1 MKKLLPLLIISIL
14 SLSVFITKAQKSSGR
29 ICGTMEHLAAL
40 KNSDP
45 TLQSRMQAIE
55 QQTAIY
61 VASQNISRTTAVTV
75 TIPVVFHVVYATTAQ
90 NISDAQC
97 IAQLNQLNLDYARL
111 NSDTSNTPTIFKSV
125 AANTKIQFCLA
136 QRDPSGLA
144 TTGII
149 HKSTTTASFTT
160 NDNVKKSTTGGDNAW
175 SATSYLNIWTCN
187 LSGGVLGY
195 AQFPGGTA
203 ATDGVV
209 LLYSSVGSFVKP
221 GTATPYQLG
230 RTATH
235 EVGHWLNMYHIW
247 GDATCGNDLV
257 GDTPLHTAANYGCP
271 AAGIKSTCT
280 GTPVMMTMNYM
291 DYTDDACMNM
301 FTLGQTTRMNAL
313 FATGGSRIGLLTS
326 LGCQPPAVATCG
338 LATTLAATTITS
350 SGATLGWAAVSG
362 AASYNVQ
369 YRVVGAA
376 TWTST
381 TSTTNSKAITG
392 LTASSNYEFQ
402 VQTVCTGSTSAFTAS
417 KTFSTIAATVTC
429 GLATTLAATSITSS
443 GATLGWTAVSGAAS
457 YNVQYRV
464 VGAATWISTT
474 STTNSKAITGLAA
487 SSNYEFQVQTV
498 CTGATSA
505 FTASATFTT
514 IAATA
519 TCGLATTLA
528 ASSITSSGA
537 TLGWV
542 AVSGAASY
550 NVQYRIVGAATW
562 TSTTSTTNSKA
573 ITGLTASSNYE
584 FQVQTVCAG
593 ATSAFTASATF
604 TTSSATGCSDT
615 YEANNTSATATAIA
629 SNTNISALINSTTD
643 VDWYSFTTTTPNT
656 NIKVALSALP
666 ADYDVSLYNSA
677 LTLLGSSANTGTTA
691 EQIISNTATAGT
703 YYIKVNGFNSAAMG
717 NYDFTSGTAA
727 PLNVPSKVTVSSLV
741 QGNNNGTTVMV
752 TNASVSSG
760 YTGASGTFNAGAAAR
775 TGVLN
780 TAASGTAYFSFTVT
794 PTAGNIATLTGI
806 SFGSRSTS
814 TGPLAYAIRSSLDGY
829 VANIT
834 SGTLTNTS
842 AWTLISNT
850 ALSVS
855 SASGTAITFRIYG
868 YNGTGTASANTANWR
883 IDDINLT
890 GSVNSF
896 NATQCYSLIANTG
909 ATAYRIMQVSAKS
922 SDVTIY
928 PNPASDHLN
937 IDYVASKNM
946 QTQLQVMD
954 QLGRV
959 VLTKSAFLFSGK
971 NKIVLNTSSLIRGI
985 YSIKIN
991 DASNANVGKF
1001 VIE

>member
-1 MKKLLPLLIISIL
+1 MALKHQKMKKLLPLLIISIL
-14 SLSVFITKAQKSSGR
+14 SLSVFITKAQNSSGR

-55 QQTAIY
+55 QQTSNY

-75 TIPVVFHVVYATTAQ
+75 TIPVVFHVVYATAAQ

-111 NSDTSNTPTIFKSV
+111 NSDTNNTPAIFKSL

-149 HKSTTTASFTT
+149 HKSTTTTSFTT

-195 AQFPGGTA
+195 AQFPGGAA

-257 GDTPLHTAANYGCP
+257 GDTPLHTTANYGCP

-313 FATGGSRIGLLTS
+313 FATGGTRIGLLTS
-326 LGCQPPAVATCG
+326 LGCQPPSVATCG
-338 LATTLAATTITS
+338 LATTLAATSITS
-350 SGATLGWAAVSG
+350 SGATLGWTAVSG

-402 VQTVCTGSTSAFTAS
+402 VQTVCTGSTSAFS
-417 KTFSTIAATVTC
+417 
-429 GLATTLAATSITSS
+429 
-443 GATLGWTAVSGAAS
+443 
-457 YNVQYRV
+457 
-464 VGAATWISTT
+464 
-474 STTNSKAITGLAA
+474 
-487 SSNYEFQVQTV
+487 
-498 CTGATSA
+498 
-505 FTASATFTT
+505 ASATFTT
-514 IAATA
+514 
-519 TCGLATTLA
+519 LP
-528 ASSITSSGA
+528 
-537 TLGWV
+537 
-542 AVSGAASY
+542 
-550 NVQYRIVGAATW
+550 
-562 TSTTSTTNSKA
+562 
-573 ITGLTASSNYE
+573 
-584 FQVQTVCAG
+584 
-593 ATSAFTASATF
+593 
-604 TTSSATGCSDT
+604 ATGCSDT
-615 YEANNTSATATAIA
+615 YEANNTSATAKTIT
-629 SNTNISALINSTTD
+629 SNTSISALINSTTD
-643 VDWYSFTTTTPNT
+643 VDWYSFTTTAPNT

-677 LTLLGSSANTGTTA
+677 LTLLGSSQNTGTTA

-717 NYDFTSGTAA
+717 NYNFTAGTAA
-727 PLNVPSKVTVSSLV
+727 PLSVPSKITVSSLV

-760 YTGASGTFNAGAAAR
+760 YTGASGTYNAGAAAR

-780 TAASGTAYFSFTVT
+780 TAASGSAYFEFTLT

-806 SFGSRSTS
+806 SFGSRATS

-946 QTQLQVMD
+946 QTQLQVVD
-954 QLGRV
+954 QLGRI

-971 NKIVLNTSSLIRGI
+971 NKIVLNTSSLIRGV
-985 YSIKIN
+985 YSIRIN
-991 DASNANVGKF
+991 DASNSNVGKF